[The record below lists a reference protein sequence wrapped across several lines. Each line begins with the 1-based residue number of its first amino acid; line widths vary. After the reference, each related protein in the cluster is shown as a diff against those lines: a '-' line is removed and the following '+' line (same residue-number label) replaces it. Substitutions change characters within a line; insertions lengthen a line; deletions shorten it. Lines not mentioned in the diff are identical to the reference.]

1 MNAETLLILLLG
13 TLAMLILML
22 IIGIKYRMN
31 LWKCIPVAVVLT
43 IVGTIGTYLMYF
55 VENAS
60 FEGSPY
66 FGAVFFVPIVFI
78 VFSKLIKIPYGDLL
92 DLCAPAECIMLVLM
106 KYQCL
111 INGCCSGRMLYLTPE
126 GVAVMFPSQLV
137 ELINAVVL
145 MLVLMV
151 MALSQKW
158 RGKIYPWYLIIYGC
172 TRFVLNW
179 FRFTSPLLMGLPAGN
194 LWSLVAIFIGVL
206 WLTDRKIVIV
216 KKKFLQ
222 E

>member
-60 FEGSPY
+60 FEGSSY

>member
-31 LWKCIPVAVVLT
+31 LWKCFPVAVVLT

-60 FEGSPY
+60 FEGSSY

-216 KKKFLQ
+216 KKRFLQ

>member
-1 MNAETLLILLLG
+1 
-13 TLAMLILML
+13 
-22 IIGIKYRMN
+22 
-31 LWKCIPVAVVLT
+31 
-43 IVGTIGTYLMYF
+43 
-55 VENAS
+55 
-60 FEGSPY
+60 
-66 FGAVFFVPIVFI
+66 
-78 VFSKLIKIPYGDLL
+78 
-92 DLCAPAECIMLVLM
+92 
-106 KYQCL
+106 
-111 INGCCSGRMLYLTPE
+111 
-126 GVAVMFPSQLV
+126 MFPSQLV

>member
-1 MNAETLLILLLG
+1 
-13 TLAMLILML
+13 MLILML

-60 FEGSPY
+60 FEGSSY

-106 KYQCL
+106 KSQCL

>member
-1 MNAETLLILLLG
+1 
-13 TLAMLILML
+13 MLILML

-60 FEGSPY
+60 FEGSSY